1 MTSEISQ
8 KLIIFVKI
16 GIMKGVM
23 CKNFLRNAGLTGM
36 EYRLRMK
43 DIPASERPYEK
54 LEKYGAE
61 HLSNAELLAVII
73 RTGSA
78 EETSVSL
85 AQRLL
90 SICEGNGGIA
100 YLHDLS
106 VEELRK
112 IKGIGRVKAVQIK
125 AVMEL
130 SKRISASIKN
140 NNKVTIKSPADVGML
155 LMEEMRHL
163 KKEVFKV
170 ILLNT
175 KNHVIKYLNVSV
187 GSLNASIVHP
197 REVFSEAVRAG
208 CSGMLLVHNHPS
220 GDPEPSRED
229 IETTHRLVNAGSI
242 LGIKVLDHII
252 IGDGRYISLRE
263 QGLM

>member
-1 MTSEISQ
+1 
-8 KLIIFVKI
+8 
-16 GIMKGVM
+16 
-23 CKNFLRNAGLTGM
+23 M

-54 LEKYGAE
+54 LEKYGSE
-61 HLSNAELLAVII
+61 NLSNAELLAIVI
-73 RTGSA
+73 RTGSM
-78 EETSVSL
+78 EETSVAL

-90 SICEGNGGIA
+90 LLGENNGGITF
-100 YLHDLS
+100 LHGLS

-112 IKGIGRVKAVQIK
+112 TKGIGRVKALQIK

-130 SKRISASIKN
+130 SKRVSASLIN
-140 NNKVTIKSPADVGML
+140 NNRVTIKSPVEVSSL
-155 LMEEMRHL
+155 VMEEMRHL
-163 KKEVFKV
+163 KKEIFKI

-175 KNHVIKYLNVSV
+175 KNHIIKYLNVSV
-187 GSLNASIVHP
+187 GSLNSSIVHP
-197 REVFSEAVRAG
+197 REVFSEAVKVG

-229 IETTHRLVNAGSI
+229 IETTQRLVNAGNI
-242 LGIKVLDHII
+242 LGIRVLDHVV
-252 IGDGRYISLRE
+252 IGDGKYISFKE

>member
-1 MTSEISQ
+1 
-8 KLIIFVKI
+8 
-16 GIMKGVM
+16 
-23 CKNFLRNAGLTGM
+23 M

-54 LEKYGAE
+54 LEKYGPE
-61 HLSNAELLAVII
+61 TLSNAELLAVVI
-73 RTGSA
+73 RTGSR
-78 EETSVSL
+78 EETSVAL

-90 SICEGNGGIA
+90 LSGESRGGIA
-100 YLHDLS
+100 FLHDLS
-106 VEELRK
+106 VEELQKTR
-112 IKGIGRVKAVQIK
+112 GIGRVKALQIK

-130 SKRISASIKN
+130 SKRVSASLIN
-140 NNKVTIKSPADVGML
+140 NNRVTIKSPVEVSTL
-155 LMEEMRHL
+155 VMEEMRHL
-163 KKEVFKV
+163 KKEVFKI

-175 KNHVIKYLNVSV
+175 KNHIIKTLNVSV
-187 GSLNASIVHP
+187 GSLNSSIVHP
-197 REVFSEAVRAG
+197 REVFSEAVKAG

-242 LGIKVLDHII
+242 LGIKVLDHVV
-252 IGDGRYISLRE
+252 IGDGKYISFKE

>member
-1 MTSEISQ
+1 
-8 KLIIFVKI
+8 
-16 GIMKGVM
+16 
-23 CKNFLRNAGLTGM
+23 M

-43 DIPASERPYEK
+43 DIPAGERPYEK
-54 LEKYGAE
+54 LEKYGPE
-61 HLSNAELLAVII
+61 SLSNAELLAVVI
-73 RTGSA
+73 RTGNQ

-90 SICEGNGGIA
+90 SIGGGNGGIA
-100 YLHDLS
+100 FLHDLS
-106 VEELRK
+106 VEELRRM
-112 IKGIGRVKAVQIK
+112 KGIGKVKALQIK

-130 SKRISASIKN
+130 SKRVSASFIN
-140 NNKVTIKSPADVGML
+140 NNRVSIKSPVEVSTL

-175 KNHVIKYLNVSV
+175 KNHIIKFLNISV
-187 GSLNASIVHP
+187 GSLNSSIVHP
-197 REVFSEAVRAG
+197 REVFCEAVKSG
-208 CSGMLLVHNHPS
+208 CSGVLLVHNHPS

-229 IETTHRLVNAGSI
+229 IETTRRLISAGNI
-242 LGIKVLDHII
+242 LGIKVLDHVV
-252 IGDGRYISLRE
+252 IGDGRYISFKE

>member
-1 MTSEISQ
+1 MY
-8 KLIIFVKI
+8 KNGII
-16 GIMKGVM
+16 KGVM
-23 CKNFLRNAGLTGM
+23 CNYFLRNAGLTKM

-54 LEKYGAE
+54 LEKYGPE
-61 HLSNAELLAVII
+61 VLSNAELLAVVI

-78 EETSVSL
+78 EETSVAL

-90 SICEGNGGIA
+90 TLGENKGGIA
-100 YLHDLS
+100 HLHDLS
-106 VEELRK
+106 VEELRRV
-112 IKGIGRVKAVQIK
+112 KGIGRVKSLQIK
-125 AVMEL
+125 AVLEL
-130 SKRISASIKN
+130 SKRISASLIN
-140 NNKVTIKSPADVGML
+140 NNRVTIKSPSEVSML
-155 LMEEMRHL
+155 MMEEMRYL

-175 KNHVIKYLNVSV
+175 KNHIIKYLNVSV

-197 REVFSEAVRAG
+197 REVFSEAVKAG

-229 IETTHRLVNAGSI
+229 IETTRRLVNAGSI
-242 LGIKVLDHII
+242 LGIKVLDHVI
-252 IGDGRYISLRE
+252 IGDGRYVSLRE

>member
-1 MTSEISQ
+1 MTSKISQ

>member
-1 MTSEISQ
+1 
-8 KLIIFVKI
+8 
-16 GIMKGVM
+16 
-23 CKNFLRNAGLTGM
+23 M

-43 DIPASERPYEK
+43 DIPVSERPYEK
-54 LEKYGAE
+54 LEKYGSE
-61 HLSNAELLAVII
+61 TLSNAELLAIVI
-73 RTGSA
+73 RTGSM
-78 EETSVSL
+78 EDTSVSL

-90 SICEGNGGIA
+90 SLDESRGGITF
-100 YLHDLS
+100 LHDLS

-112 IKGIGRVKAVQIK
+112 TKGIGRVKALQIK

-130 SKRISASIKN
+130 SKRVSASLIN
-140 NNKVTIKSPADVGML
+140 NNRVTIKSPVEVSTL

-163 KKEVFKV
+163 KKEVFKI

-175 KNHVIKYLNVSV
+175 KNHIIKYMNVSV
-187 GSLNASIVHP
+187 GSLNSSIVHP
-197 REVFSEAVRAG
+197 REVFSEAVKAG

-229 IETTHRLVNAGSI
+229 IETTQRLVNAGNI
-242 LGIKVLDHII
+242 LGIKVLDHVV
-252 IGDGRYISLRE
+252 IGDGRYISLKE

>member
-1 MTSEISQ
+1 
-8 KLIIFVKI
+8 
-16 GIMKGVM
+16 
-23 CKNFLRNAGLTGM
+23 M

-43 DIPASERPYEK
+43 DIPVSERPYEK
-54 LEKYGAE
+54 LEKYGSE
-61 HLSNAELLAVII
+61 TLSNAELLAIII
-73 RTGSA
+73 RTGSM
-78 EETSVSL
+78 EETSVAL

-90 SICEGNGGIA
+90 SLGENSGGITF
-100 YLHDLS
+100 LHDLS

-112 IKGIGRVKAVQIK
+112 TKGIGRVKALQIK

-130 SKRISASIKN
+130 SKRVSASLIN
-140 NNKVTIKSPADVGML
+140 NNRVTIKSPVEVSTL

-163 KKEVFKV
+163 KKEVFKI

-175 KNHVIKYLNVSV
+175 KNHIIKYMNVSV
-187 GSLNASIVHP
+187 GSLNSSIVHP
-197 REVFSEAVRAG
+197 REVFSEAVKVG

-229 IETTHRLVNAGSI
+229 IETTQRLVNAGNI
-242 LGIKVLDHII
+242 LGIKVLDHVV
-252 IGDGRYISLRE
+252 IGDGRYISFKE

>member
-1 MTSEISQ
+1 MRGVICN
-8 KLIIFVKI
+8 KI
-16 GIMKGVM
+16 
-23 CKNFLRNAGLTGM
+23 LRNVGLTKM

-43 DIPASERPYEK
+43 DIPVSERPYEK
-54 LEKYGAE
+54 LEKYGQE
-61 HLSNAELLAVII
+61 TLSNAELLAVII
-73 RTGSA
+73 RTGTQ

-90 SICEGNGGIA
+90 TLGENSGGIA
-100 YLHDLS
+100 FLHDMS

-112 IKGIGRVKAVQIK
+112 TKGIGRVKALQIK

-130 SKRISASIKN
+130 SKRISASLIN
-140 NNKVTIKSPADVGML
+140 NNRVTIKSPVEVSTL

-163 KKEVFKV
+163 KKEVFKS

-175 KNHVIKYLNVSV
+175 KNHIIKVLNVSV
-187 GSLNASIVHP
+187 GSLNSSIVHP
-197 REVFSEAVRAG
+197 REVFSEAVKVG

-229 IETTHRLVNAGSI
+229 IETTQRLVNAGSI
-242 LGIKVLDHII
+242 LGIKVLDHVV
-252 IGDGRYISLRE
+252 IGDGKYISFKE